1 MLSAEDKKRFLDEL
15 DKLWLD
21 AEQIFSKLGI
31 GARYFPGAENKQT
44 GVSLYWRASNQGEE
58 PRFYVDVDQ
67 SGVYVHILKT
77 EDKNY
82 LWKLL
87 PELFKQLKNERLRR
101 DNEIVKSVKEM
112 REIVSDLEKQI

>member
-31 GARYFPGAENKQT
+31 GARYFPRAENKQT

-58 PRFYVDVDQ
+58 PRFYVNQ
-67 SGVYVHILKT
+67 SGLYVHILKT

-87 PELFKQLKNERLRR
+87 PELFEQLKKERLHR
-101 DNEIVKSVKEM
+101 DNEIVKSVKDM